1 MNDGKPFSGE
11 DTIKICGL
19 LPARERYAILFP
31 SGDQTGLEQV
41 SGSPVNCRVPEPSDR
56 TT

>member
-19 LPARERYAILFP
+19 LPARERYAILFT